1 MTLLCRALSFFYF
14 AKEGTNAQNVTG
26 KAFPT
31 PMQRASGIALAP
43 PRPGK
48 KTSARVAMVN
58 IKEPTGSLLSECFKQ
73 FGIEA
78 VFITSGA
85 PERLHKEKFEAC
97 VLHLG
102 PEAEAVMDAARRS
115 PSNSHMVIYGLG
127 GSAQEAMRFSKY
139 GVNAVFQE
147 PLDRPAALKLVRATQ
162 MLVLHEFRRYV
173 RIPIITEISMV
184 ANDSRRF
191 TVTSQE
197 ISTGGMSVKSSEDV
211 SQGTELEVSFA
222 LLTLPRIWVRAV
234 VSWRK
239 PNKTFGVRFD
249 PKDERRFR
257 IKEWIEAYLEN

>member
-1 MTLLCRALSFFYF
+1 
-14 AKEGTNAQNVTG
+14 
-26 KAFPT
+26 
-31 PMQRASGIALAP
+31 MQKASGIAFAP
-43 PRPGK
+43 PRSGR
-48 KTSARVAMVN
+48 KTSARVALVN
-58 IKEPTGSLLSECFKQ
+58 INEPTGSLLSDCFKQ
-73 FGIEA
+73 FGIEGG
-78 VFITSGA
+78 FMNGGA
-85 PERLHKEKFEAC
+85 PERLGKEKLEAC

-102 PEAEAVMDAARRS
+102 PAAEAVMDSARRS

-184 ANDSRRF
+184 SEDGRRF
-191 TVTSQE
+191 TATSQE
-197 ISTGGMSVKSSEDV
+197 ISTGGMSVKS
-211 SQGTELEVSFA
+211 TEEVQPGVALEVSFS
-222 LLTLPRIWVRAV
+222 LLTLPRIWVRSQ

-239 PNKTFGVRFD
+239 PNQTFGVRFD
-249 PKDERRFR
+249 LRDERRLR

>member
-1 MTLLCRALSFFYF
+1 
-14 AKEGTNAQNVTG
+14 
-26 KAFPT
+26 
-31 PMQRASGIALAP
+31 MQRTSGITLAP
-43 PRPGK
+43 SRPGK
-48 KTSARVAMVN
+48 KTTARVALVN
-58 IKEPTGSLLSECFKQ
+58 IKEATGLLLAECFKQ
-73 FGIEA
+73 FGIET
-78 VFITSGA
+78 VFMTTGV
-85 PERLHKEKFEAC
+85 PERLIKEKFEAC

-102 PEAEAVMDAARRS
+102 PEAEAVMDSARRS

-173 RIPIITEISMV
+173 RIPIITEIAMV
-184 ANDSRRF
+184 SAASRRF
-191 TVTSQE
+191 TATSQE
-197 ISTGGMSVKSSEDV
+197 ISTGGLSVKSPEDV
-211 SQGTELEVSFA
+211 SPGMELEVSFA
-222 LLTLPRIWVRAV
+222 LLTLPRIWVRAQ

-249 PKDERRFR
+249 PKDDRRFR